1 MCRYFFAILST
12 SLGNVAENPID
23 EIFYENRGRLINIIT
38 DQGSKDITDV
48 NRVQVKAAFGFI
60 KKVDKFNYTTLMKNT
75 APL

>member
-1 MCRYFFAILST
+1 LLGDLIIFLPFIVNNFFHLNKKKKI
-12 SLGNVAENPID
+12 EQ
-23 EIFYENRGRLINIIT
+23 NISSIIRFKKRNLVI
-38 DQGSKDITDV
+38 SDV